1 MTPQQYGMILIA
13 ILPMLLMIGGMK
25 SDTLSQNA
33 KKLYAA
39 GNYTQARRDATSAL
53 ALAPMSGLSGGG
65 NATHDGNVV
74 LGRLALRSGNIASA
88 KTHLLAAGL
97 SSGSPTLDSFGPN
110 MTLAKELL
118 AHNEQATVLRYFD
131 ECGSF
136 WHGSGS
142 VSLHQWTEEVRAGKM
157 PDFGANLVY

>member
-74 LGRLALRSGNIASA
+74 LGRLALRSGN
-88 KTHLLAAGL
+88 
-97 SSGSPTLDSFGPN
+97 
-110 MTLAKELL
+110 
-118 AHNEQATVLRYFD
+118 EQATVLRYFD